1 MFGNVFPGHRLD
13 LFLFL
18 LLVINDNNDNEG
30 EVIIVEEDLLIAG
43 RLDLMVWK

>member
-18 LLVINDNNDNEG
+18 LLVMDNNDNEG
-30 EVIIVEEDLLIAG
+30 EVIIMEEDLLIAG